1 MRLRYDAEVAVVGL
15 GSWGSNALLHL
26 ARRGVRTI
34 GIERFTPGHP
44 LGASG
49 GASRMFRT
57 VCLEHPSLVPLAQ
70 RSLSLWQELARYAGE
85 PLIDASGGMLIG
97 PPEGY
102 TVRGTLRA
110 AKEHSLNVETWD
122 SARLT
127 AEFPAHGAVPEHHI
141 GVMERGAGLVRPE
154 AAIRVAVQ
162 LAEAAGARVYANV
175 KVTGIEMV
183 GGGVV
188 VATPGRE
195 FRVEQVV
202 VATGGWL
209 AALVDGL
216 PLETVRMPQ
225 TWFKP
230 DADAERFARSRLPVF
245 MRELDDG
252 VIIWGHGAED
262 SGPYAGQVKLGIED
276 PGGRFSVI
284 DPETFDRS
292 VHPDDWTMLAERLGD
307 AIPGLG
313 PEPSS
318 ISVCMYT
325 RTPDNQF
332 LLGRP
337 RRNPHLVVAGG
348 CNCHGF
354 KHATGLGEAIA
365 DIVLAKPTSCP
376 LDFLDPN
383 RFL

>member
-1 MRLRYDAEVAVVGL
+1 VRLRYDAEVAVVGL
-15 GSWGSNALLHL
+15 GAWGSNALLHL
-26 ARRGVRTI
+26 AQRGVRTM
-34 GIERFTPGHP
+34 GIERFTPGHSM
-44 LGASG
+44 GASG
-49 GASRMFRT
+49 GGSRMFRT

-70 RSLSLWQELARYAGE
+70 RSLQLWQELADKAGE

-97 PPEGY
+97 SPDGY
-102 TVRGTLRA
+102 IVSGTLRA
-110 AKEHSLNVETWD
+110 AREHSLNVETWD

-127 AEFPAHGAVPEHHI
+127 AEFPAHGAVPDHHI

-154 AAIRVAVQ
+154 AAIRVAVR
-162 LAEAAGARVYANV
+162 LAEAAGARVYADT
-175 KVTGIEMV
+175 KVTGIDLV
-183 GGGVV
+183 DGGVV
-188 VATPGRE
+188 ITTPARKFG
-195 FRVEQVV
+195 VEQVV

-216 PLETVRMPQ
+216 PLETIRMPQ

-230 DADAERFARSRLPVF
+230 GADAERFARSRLPVF
-245 MRELDDG
+245 MRELDVG
-252 VIIWGHGAED
+252 MVIWGHGAED
-262 SGPYAGQVKLGIED
+262 NGPYAGQVKLGLED
-276 PGGRFSVI
+276 PGGRFPVI

-292 VHPDDWTMLAERLGD
+292 VHSDDWTMLAKRLVD
-307 AIPGLG
+307 AVPGLD

-318 ISVCMYT
+318 VSVCMYT

-337 RRNPHLVVAGG
+337 RCDPRLVIAGG

-354 KHATGLGEAIA
+354 KHATGLGEAVA
-365 DIVLAKPTSCP
+365 DIVLAKSTSCP
-376 LDFLDPN
+376 LEFLDPN